1 MGYVSQR
8 GDVADLLLVAVFGP
22 LALVVPS
29 FLYQNSTIIGWSA
42 SKGFEGVYF
51 ALIATSFFATFIF
64 FLIRRKYHSL
74 PVISA
79 LVIIGS
85 FIPALNSPPFWAWA
99 PDVKDDFLQSSD
111 FHLEGRVAH
120 AGGAFGGLT
129 LTNSIEALVQN
140 AEHFDYFEID
150 LINTSDG
157 EIVCVH
163 DWPSFHQRATGER
176 RYLAPT
182 YEQFLELSNSLP
194 YVPCNLVSLVAWAE
208 DNPTKHIVLDSKTKN
223 ATDAYRAFVELS
235 TDVIRERVFP
245 QIYKPEEYQE
255 LSSDQWGGIIWTLY
269 KRFPSQEVLEAV
281 AFELP
286 LAAITL
292 PKERASDLSFEN
304 IEVPVYAHTVNKLSD
319 FKDLRLGGVS
329 EIYTDFIYDY

>member
-1 MGYVSQR
+1 MF
-8 GDVADLLLVAVFGP
+8 LVAVFGP

-51 ALIATSFFATFIF
+51 ALIAMAFVATLMF
-64 FLIRRKYHSL
+64 FLIRRKYHAL
-74 PVISA
+74 PVLSA

-85 FIPALNSPPFWAWA
+85 FIPALNSPPFWAWV
-99 PDVKDDFLQSSD
+99 PNVKDDPLQSSE

-120 AGGAFGGLT
+120 AGGAFEGLT
-129 LTNSIEALVQN
+129 LTNSIDALDKN

-176 RYLAPT
+176 KYFAPT
-182 YEQFLELSNSLP
+182 YEQFLELSNSLT
-194 YVPCNLVSLVAWAE
+194 YVPCNLVSLVAWID
-208 DNPTKHIVLDSKTKN
+208 DNPTKHIVLDSKTEN
-223 ATDAYRAFVELS
+223 ATDAYQAFVEHS
-235 TDVIRERVFP
+235 TVVIREQVFP
-245 QIYKPEEYQE
+245 QIYSPEEYQE
-255 LSSDQWGGIIWTLY
+255 LSSGQMGWGGIIWTLY
-269 KRFPSQEVLEAV
+269 KRFPSQGVLEEV
-281 AFELP
+281 ASGLP

-292 PKERASDLSFEN
+292 PMERVSELSFED
-304 IEVPVYAHTVNKLSD
+304 IDVPVYAHTVNRLSD
-319 FKDLRLGGVS
+319 FKDLKLGGVS
-329 EIYTDFIYDY
+329 EIYTNFIYDH